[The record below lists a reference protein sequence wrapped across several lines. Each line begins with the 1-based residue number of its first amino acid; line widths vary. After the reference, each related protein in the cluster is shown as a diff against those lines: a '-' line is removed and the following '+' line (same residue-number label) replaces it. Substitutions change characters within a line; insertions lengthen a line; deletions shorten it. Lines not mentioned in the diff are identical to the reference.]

1 MTRGK
6 HVHGKGIDIR
16 YDVVIEEADA
26 EGKNYLGVLEW
37 DDIWQEEMRQK
48 KRDKRKETKEILQTS
63 QGIAKM

>member
-1 MTRGK
+1 MTRGNQ
-6 HVHGKGIDIR
+6 VHGKGIDIR

-48 KRDKRKETKEILQTS
+48 KRDKRNITNES
-63 QGIAKM
+63 G